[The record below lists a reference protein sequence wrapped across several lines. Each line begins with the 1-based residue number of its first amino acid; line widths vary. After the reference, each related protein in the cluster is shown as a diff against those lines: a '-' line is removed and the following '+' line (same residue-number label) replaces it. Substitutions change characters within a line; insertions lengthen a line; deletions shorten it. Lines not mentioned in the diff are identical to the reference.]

1 MDFSTY
7 DVWYDPNEIG
17 ADNRLRVLLSWAKP
31 GLEIAVGR
39 LVRIGDD
46 ELPPLF
52 ARILGFDDQTSL
64 LTLEVLFDTLE
75 NAAVA

>member
-17 ADNRLRVLLSWAKP
+17 ADNRLRVLSTWARP
-31 GLEIAVGR
+31 GLEIAVGKVV
-39 LVRIGDD
+39 LIGDD

-52 ARILGFDDQTSL
+52 ARILGFDDQSSL
-64 LTLEVLFDTLE
+64 VTLEVLFDALE
-75 NAAVA
+75 TAAVA